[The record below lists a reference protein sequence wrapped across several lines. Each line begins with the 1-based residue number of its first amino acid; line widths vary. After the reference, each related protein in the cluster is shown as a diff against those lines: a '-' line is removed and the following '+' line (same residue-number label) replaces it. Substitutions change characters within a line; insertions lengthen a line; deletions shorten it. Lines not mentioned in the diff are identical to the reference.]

1 MQSRNQWKR
10 TAHFHREIEPGQLSQ
25 WLKVSVVVVD
35 PDHCRPQLIERS
47 STSLT
52 ECRIHRMCTGSSMRV
67 YVRSATCS
75 EREIFNM
82 PKGKIVSS
90 PTSQPWVMIDWFR
103 VHRWQTWRMP
113 PRRWQSESIREES
126 NCESDS
132 WSELRSYRMC
142 VSSEMTLELE
152 CSIRRRVS
160 PTINE
165 EQERVLSS
173 RRQMSSRTSYFRMP
187 KLKNGNERF
196 FSCKLRRMPL
206 NADMLNEYVGPSV
219 SFVDGLLEMPVSVIV
234 QDVSCSYC
242 VTSWGLAMTFSTL
255 SRFCKRN
262 SNAFRWGDGSTRRFK
277 MAAGNDTSISPR
289 IRIFHLKRAFQ
300 RAWWDQGLFFVRF
313 TSSDHHRTS
322 SRE

>member
-1 MQSRNQWKR
+1 
-10 TAHFHREIEPGQLSQ
+10 
-25 WLKVSVVVVD
+25 
-35 PDHCRPQLIERS
+35 
-47 STSLT
+47 
-52 ECRIHRMCTGSSMRV
+52 
-67 YVRSATCS
+67 
-75 EREIFNM
+75 
-82 PKGKIVSS
+82 
-90 PTSQPWVMIDWFR
+90 
-103 VHRWQTWRMP
+103 
-113 PRRWQSESIREES
+113 
-126 NCESDS
+126 
-132 WSELRSYRMC
+132 MC

-242 VTSWGLAMTFSTL
+242 VTS
-255 SRFCKRN
+255 
-262 SNAFRWGDGSTRRFK
+262 
-277 MAAGNDTSISPR
+277 
-289 IRIFHLKRAFQ
+289 
-300 RAWWDQGLFFVRF
+300 
-313 TSSDHHRTS
+313 
-322 SRE
+322 